1 MRFSEIIKLEPV
13 ELDNGIIY
21 DGEWRKAMR

>member
-1 MRFSEIIKLEPV
+1 MLFTEITQLEPV
-13 ELDNGIIY
+13 ELDNGVIY